1 MKKRYT
7 NPVTEIVELAVLP
20 IMTTTSVI
28 ASLGQE
34 DGGVVVMISTNQVL
48 PVAIGVDSG
57 TVSRADKIL
66 SAFFLFDSLCVRVVC
81 KAKTNSGFVF
91 VLRLPFVIFKVN
103 FEDFLHSL

>member
-28 ASLGQE
+28 ASLGEE

-48 PVAIGVDSG
+48 PVAIGVESG
-57 TVSRADKIL
+57 TVSRVDK
-66 SAFFLFDSLCVRVVC
+66 FCPPFLFDSLCVRVVC

-91 VLRLPFVIFKVN
+91 VLHSPLAIFVALKMKQLKTKI
-103 FEDFLHSL
+103 